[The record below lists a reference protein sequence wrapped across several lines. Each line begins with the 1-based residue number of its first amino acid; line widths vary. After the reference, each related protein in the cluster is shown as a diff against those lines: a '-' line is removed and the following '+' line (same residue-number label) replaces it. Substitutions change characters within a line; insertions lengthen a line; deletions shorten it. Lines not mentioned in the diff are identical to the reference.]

1 MVLSSW
7 FGQDLKLML
16 RRDLEAEL
24 WSVFCC
30 RYLIE
35 VTKLNLGQDSEAR
48 FDEDFK
54 FFSRDSDVWL

>member
-1 MVLSSW
+1 MI
-7 FGQDLKLML
+7 LKLML

-48 FDEDFK
+48 FDQDFK